1 MRNRRRQ
8 KGIGFIG
15 LAFVVIVVGALFLLG
30 FRLLPAYLQFYTV
43 KGALNEITRNPELQT
58 ASLQEIRSAFD
69 KRAMVNDIK
78 VITGNELE
86 IEKGS
91 AGGFTVSANYSQQ
104 IPLFQ
109 NVSAC
114 IDFSTSSATDGK

>member
-1 MRNRRRQ
+1 MRNRKRQ
-8 KGIGFIG
+8 QGIGFIG
-15 LAFVVIVVGALFLLG
+15 LVFVVIVVGALLLLG
-30 FRLLPAYLQFYTV
+30 FRLLPAYLQFFTV
-43 KGALNEITRNPELQT
+43 KGALKEITRNPELKS

-78 VITGNELE
+78 VVTGKELE
-86 IEKGS
+86 IEKGGD
-91 AGGFTVSANYSQQ
+91 GGFTVSANYSQQ

-114 IDFSTSSATDGK
+114 IDFSTSSSTDGK